1 MGFCRVL
8 TVDAC
13 VETTQEKGRKHW
25 KEPFPE
31 LPKGWEYL
39 TISQQ
44 SEHLRTHAASGR
56 TLRSA
61 LCLSKG
67 ALKLLW
73 ACLTKLKSKIQ
84 RINAF
89 PND

>member
-13 VETTQEKGRKHW
+13 AETAQEKGRKQW

-31 LPKGWEYL
+31 LPKDWEYL
-39 TISQQ
+39 IISQQ
-44 SEHLRTHAASGR
+44 SGHLRTHAASGR

-67 ALKLLW
+67 ALL
-73 ACLTKLKSKIQ
+73 I
-84 RINAF
+84 
-89 PND
+89 PD